1 MARILHGC
9 ASYVTGQNQNSEHP
23 ADKCPEGN
31 SVVSVAVRVSLKR
44 RIWRRMP
51 DTVVSVDAWLTFV
64 TVNSITALHFSSV
77 VVMRRRTSG
86 PSVLN
91 AIARSQRVK
100 RRVVCLIRRCLSFL
114 MARSGPTESLACD
127 QTGDHPAKKRSPR
140 TPRPSHAEKN
150 SRFRAVNMLTGCPG
164 ILRFYLYYSVC
175 CAEKC

>member
-1 MARILHGC
+1 MAVLRTLPGRIKTLNTRRIN
-9 ASYVTGQNQNSEHP
+9 VLR
-23 ADKCPEGN
+23 GN
-31 SVVSVAVRVSLKR
+31 SVVSVAVPGFPSNVVSGGG
-44 RIWRRMP
+44 MP

-127 QTGDHPAKKRSPR
+127 QTRGGSSGEKKRSPW
-140 TPRPSHAEKN
+140 TPRPLSRREKIPV
-150 SRFRAVNMLTGCPG
+150 SGQLTC
-164 ILRFYLYYSVC
+164 
-175 CAEKC
+175 